1 VKRKRDL
8 DIDDTEM
15 DVVVGD
21 AVLDAM
27 EPKEKER
34 ELRARKLIKAGMGT
48 TANRCVNVK
57 NIPIYIY
64 IYV

>member
-1 VKRKRDL
+1 
-8 DIDDTEM
+8 M

-48 TANRCVNVK
+48 SANRYVNTNK
-57 NIPIYIY
+57 YIY
-64 IYV
+64 KSHMYIELQT

>member
-1 VKRKRDL
+1 
-8 DIDDTEM
+8 M

-34 ELRARKLIKAGMGT
+34 ELRARKLIKAGLGT
-48 TANRCVNVK
+48 TANRYVLMLT
-57 NIPIYIY
+57 IYMHIEIY
-64 IYV
+64 TYVHTCM